1 MINNYMNNFD
11 NTINIILEEDW
22 KSMAAAGLVGLGTLG
37 GAHAAEPNIKPDIRI
52 TKQAPKTDNKSYTI
66 NILARTLWAEG
77 KGESDLDTGLR
88 AIATSIYNRK
98 NIKVRGGKI
107 ADDDL
112 AYAKIVLSP
121 KQYSCWN
128 GLMVANPKKY
138 PEERERSGRAFEL
151 GKQIAEEMVNGTFKP
166 VAEVKNAT
174 HYFAPSRMESDPYWA
189 KGQEVATIGN
199 HNFVTTPIVFRDP
212 VLGNR

>member
-1 MINNYMNNFD
+1 MNNFD
-11 NTINIILEEDW
+11 NTINMILAEDW
-22 KSMAAAGLVGLGTLG
+22 KSMAAAGLVGLGTLA
-37 GAHAAEPNIKPDIRI
+37 GAHAAEPRIKPDITI
-52 TKQAPKTDNKSYTI
+52 TKSAPKTDNKSYTI

-128 GLMVANPKKY
+128 GLMVPNPKKY
-138 PEERERSGRAFEL
+138 PEEKERSGRAFEL

-174 HYFAPSRMESDPYWA
+174 HYFAPDRTGTDPYWA
-189 KGQEVATIGN
+189 KGKAFVTIGN
-199 HNFVTTPIVFRDP
+199 HKFLLDPIAFPSP
-212 VLGNR
+212 VLGTR